1 MTSQTSQPETR
12 ILGRTMLSA
21 VLLTAL
27 ACSIAL
33 SASGC
38 EKKKKKVAPPAPPP
52 PAPVYV
58 PPPPVDVGAVIQQLQ
73 ADARVQFPA
82 EQAPA
87 DRTLAEGIVKLADRL
102 AKGDSKGMKAL
113 LTPPAQNIVDELVST
128 GGWADAT
135 KNIEQVRV
143 VTVSGASDERPTS
156 SLVGLAIQGKD
167 GAYLL
172 AWNGVRSGD
181 SWVFQH
187 AYSQGDVKT
196 RASDF
201 DGVSIAGGFDLS
213 SLKGDAAP
221 VEEGA
226 AAAPKP
232 TEAPAEPA
240 RDPRRK
246 NTPAGPINIPGGSP
260 RLR

>member
-1 MTSQTSQPETR
+1 MTSQTPPDAR
-12 ILGRTMLSA
+12 RNLPRNLPRA
-21 VLLTAL
+21 LLLAAM

-33 SASGC
+33 AAGGC
-38 EKKKKKVAPPAPPP
+38 EKKKKKPAPPPPPP

-58 PPPPVDVGAVIQQLQ
+58 PPTPVDVAAIMQQFNS
-73 ADARVQFPA
+73 DARVQFPS

-87 DRTLAEGIVKLADRL
+87 DRALAEGIVKLAHNL
-102 AKGDSKGMKAL
+102 AKGDAAGLKKL

-143 VTVSGASDERPTS
+143 VSVSGTQDEAPTS
-156 SLVGLAIQGKD
+156 SLVGFAIQGKD

-172 AWNGVRSGD
+172 AWNGARAGD

-187 AYSQGDVKT
+187 AYCQSDVKP

-201 DGVSIAGGFDLS
+201 DGVSIASGLDVAALAPEPEATQEARS
-213 SLKGDAAP
+213 SNQPAP
-221 VEEGA
+221 GQ
-226 AAAPKP
+226 
-232 TEAPAEPA
+232 APADAPSN
-240 RDPRRK
+240 PRRR
-246 NTPAGPINIPGGSP
+246 NTPAGPITVPGGDQ
-260 RLR
+260 R